1 MNLEKVLFGFFVL
14 LAATINFG
22 FFLGDMSNPH
32 LHNAWELYLAVVVNL
47 IATIL
52 KLGDRTQIGAIHL
65 ATSLVADIQLIGAAA
80 FYVYATQVSAAGLD
94 MRAISSVVSLSGGA
108 LLANC
113 VSIVLLV
120 AETVSY
126 RRR

>member
-1 MNLEKVLFGFFVL
+1 MSRRRTRRS
-14 LAATINFG
+14 LAR
-22 FFLGDMSNPH
+22 S
-32 LHNAWELYLAVVVNL
+32 AV
-47 IATIL
+47 
-52 KLGDRTQIGAIHL
+52 
-65 ATSLVADIQLIGAAA
+65 IGAAA
-80 FYVYATQVSAAGLD
+80 VVCWAPIWFMLVVASRDSSAATGFPPPL
-94 MRAISSVVSLSGGA
+94 LPGGA